1 MNNFNP
7 VIPHSIP
14 QQKVIC
20 GFTTRN
26 GGVSPP
32 PFNSLNLGL
41 ETTDNPRNIQEN
53 HRIVYRYLSINENQ
67 VALMKQVHGG
77 RISVVKS
84 GGKFSS
90 TDGLITSKSNLML
103 GVLVADCIPLLL
115 FDPLHTV
122 IGAVH
127 CGWRSVSA
135 CIAEKAVGI
144 FTEEFKTHPED
155 VVAAMGPSAGSCC
168 YEVGEDVAELLQVS
182 SVMKRDEN
190 LYADLRAELCDH
202 LLMAGLNIRNIE
214 IFPDCTVCNE
224 KLYFSHRR
232 DNRNAGRMMGYIMM
246 KDNCEL

>member
-53 HRIVYRYLSINENQ
+53 HRIVYRYLSIGENQ

-115 FDPLHTV
+115 FDPSYNI

-135 CIAEKAVGI
+135 CIAEKALRI
-144 FTEEFKTHPED
+144 FTEEFGTHPED
-155 VVAAMGPSAGSCC
+155 VIAAMGPSAGSCC

-182 SVMKRDEN
+182 SVMKRDEI

-214 IFPDCTVCNE
+214 IFPDCTICNE

-232 DNRNAGRMMGYIMM
+232 DNSKAGRMMGYIMI
-246 KDNCEL
+246 KDNYEL